1 MKIFK
6 KIKFDKTSTSSPLL
20 EVIDPKN
27 ADFRV
32 IFIVRRH
39 LVALEADRGQIY
51 FQRKYAEWYT
61 KRKLLTWKNRKD
73 GDRNHKVAK
82 ILLDNVVILFL

>member
-6 KIKFDKTSTSSPLL
+6 KIKIDKTLTSRALL
-20 EVIDPKN
+20 EVIHPKN

-51 FQRKYAEWYT
+51 FQRKYAEGYT
-61 KRKLLTWKNRKD
+61 KGKLLT
-73 GDRNHKVAK
+73 
-82 ILLDNVVILFL
+82 